1 MNEHAP
7 ETEESVALSS
17 RARRRRATRHRIHG
31 NPFSVR
37 APETPLNQ
45 ELLYGRT
52 APLALEIGFGRGQ
65 FLLDLAA
72 KRPQWNVLGLEIR
85 DHFVESAIKR
95 AKEQSL
101 PNLHAV
107 VANANIHLG
116 ELVEDASVGF
126 VSINFP
132 DPWFKKRHQKR
143 RVIRDE
149 FLDLLDQKF
158 IEGGE
163 LHIMTDFQPI
173 GEEALE
179 MLSAHPRFESLS
191 GEDTFL
197 SASSTNIRSEREDT
211 HEGRGDPIYRV
222 AYKTKAKE

>member
-1 MNEHAP
+1 M
-7 ETEESVALSS
+7 TDDIQESTVEATSNA
-17 RARRRRATRHRIHG
+17 RARKRRATRHRIHG

-37 APETPLNQ
+37 PPEMPLNQ
-45 ELLYGRT
+45 EHLYQRT

-65 FLLDLAA
+65 FLIDLAA
-72 KRPQWNVLGLEIR
+72 HHPEWNILGLEIR

-95 AKEQSL
+95 AREQEL
-101 PNLHAV
+101 MNLHAV
-107 VANANIHLG
+107 VANANVHLG
-116 ELVEDASVGF
+116 ELVADKSVTF

-132 DPWFKKRHQKR
+132 DPWFKKRHHKR

-149 FLDLLDQKF
+149 FLNLLDRKF
-158 IEGGE
+158 IVGGE

-179 MLSAHPRFESLS
+179 LLAAHPRFESLS
-191 GEDTFL
+191 GTDGFLDT
-197 SASSTNIRSEREDT
+197 SSTGIRSEREDT

-222 AYKTKAKE
+222 AYKTRPKE